1 MSDRRAVVRRLAPLA
16 LLVLLAAGWLV
27 PDPAAL
33 RLSSADG
40 EPAEGWRAALDALP
54 DDALVLVGF
63 DPDVGTYAEIR
74 PTVRA
79 GLADLLNRG
88 ARMAFV
94 NLTPEGRA
102 LLTGELARLRR
113 GEANPTRWLDLGFVP
128 GAEAALVALAG
139 GPDVPAAADGAIA
152 RRVAAEGIDAFDALL
167 VVGGNDL
174 GPRSWVE
181 QVLPRIGDRP
191 LLAISPTVLL
201 PELQPFVGSGQI
213 DALLATPRDGAAY
226 RAAATLGPLERLRE
240 PEPNVLP
247 LLVGLLVA
255 LAVLGQA
262 WLVRAASSVREIG
275 RESREQG

>member
-1 MSDRRAVVRRLAPLA
+1 VPEPAGVRLA
-16 LLVLLAAGWLV
+16 
-27 PDPAAL
+27 
-33 RLSSADG
+33 SADP
-40 EPAEGWRAALDALP
+40 EPAQGWTDALEALP

-79 GLADLLNRG
+79 ALADLLNRD
-88 ARMAFV
+88 ARLAFV

-102 LLTGELARLRR
+102 LLTAELARLGR
-113 GEANPTRWLDLGFVP
+113 GEANPTRWLDLGFLP
-128 GAEAALVALAG
+128 GAEAALVSLAA

-152 RRVAAEGIDAFDALL
+152 RRLADGGAAVIDALV

-181 QVLPRIGDRP
+181 QVLPRIGERP
-191 LLAISPTVLL
+191 LLAIAPTVLL
-201 PELQPFVGSGQI
+201 PELQPFLASGQI

-226 RAAATLGPLERLRE
+226 RAAVELGPLERLRE
-240 PEPNVLP
+240 PEPSGLP
-247 LLVGLLVA
+247 LLLGMLVA

-262 WLVRAASSVREIG
+262 WLARTGSSIRELG
-275 RESREQG
+275 REGREHA